1 MRSPF
6 LEYFA
11 SALPARGLTVV
22 RFNFPYM
29 ERPGR
34 RPPDRMQVL
43 ADCYQDVVVAA
54 ARRTGCPPGPLFLGG
69 KSMGARVAAHVA
81 GRGGVEPTG
90 LVFLGFALH
99 SEDDRE
105 NLRTADL
112 PLVHSPML
120 FVQGSRDPLCDL
132 RLLTRV
138 RREMN
143 LPGAVHIVDGG
154 DHSFQLAA
162 AQKAQQQAVMERVAD
177 VVAIFVKRVLAPRAA
192 GGPAGAGS

>member
-11 SALPARGLTVV
+11 SALPERGLTVV

-29 ERPGR
+29 ERTGT
-34 RPPDRMQVL
+34 RPPDKMDVL
-43 ADCYQDVVVAA
+43 ADCYQSVVEAE
-54 ARRTGCPPGPLFLGG
+54 ARRTGCPPGPLFVGG
-69 KSMGARVAAHVA
+69 KSMGARVAAHMV
-81 GRGGVEPTG
+81 GRGVVAPTG

-99 SEDDRE
+99 SEADRE
-105 NLRTADL
+105 TLRTDDL
-112 PLVHSPML
+112 PLVHQPML
-120 FVQGSRDPLCDL
+120 FIQGSRDPLCDL
-132 RLLTRV
+132 KLLTRV

-162 AQKAQQQAVMERVAD
+162 AQKAQQQKVMERVAD
-177 VVAIFVKRVLAPRAA
+177 VVAIFVKRVLEARAA
-192 GGPAGAGS
+192 AERSSPGD